1 MYQATYFIA
10 MNITNSHISE
20 QVGIDLKSELVHVS
34 NKERSMLS
42 LIQESNNDTNYELK
56 IESAVVIVRDCI
68 K

>member
-1 MYQATYFIA
+1 